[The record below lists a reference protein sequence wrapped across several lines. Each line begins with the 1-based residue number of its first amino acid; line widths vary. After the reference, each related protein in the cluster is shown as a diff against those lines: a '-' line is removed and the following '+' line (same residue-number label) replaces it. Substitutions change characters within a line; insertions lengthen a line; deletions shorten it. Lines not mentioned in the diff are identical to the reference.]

1 MNSKRDS
8 KKRKLQ
14 ALLEDLLDS
23 ASESDASQH
32 PESIQNEETP
42 GLDEEDEEMNIPIAH
57 LGTGE
62 KPVNPLIALLEGKGS
77 NLNNGPAVHE
87 DIQQLL
93 TLFIAKGL
101 DNDTRKEAIDSF
113 PLLKGCT
120 ALNPP
125 ELNAEIKICLNSAV
139 LRQDAFLVKIQNQ
152 LAAIISALAVQFNE
166 LYKDSKSNPSQPT
179 EEVLKKAG
187 DPLKLVADTFHS
199 ISCHRRYLIVPSLD
213 SSIKDILEACPVD
226 SLLFGVEFPE
236 KWKMSKEAKRLG
248 ACLKKKPNKILRT
261 GPSFSTQ
268 SMAVTGPS
276 SSTPRSRTYQ
286 TRNKSPFLP
295 SSRSPARSRYKKEHE
310 EVRRYPPQKRR

>member
-125 ELNAEIKICLNSAV
+125 ELNAEIKIC
-139 LRQDAFLVKIQNQ
+139 
-152 LAAIISALAVQFNE
+152 
-166 LYKDSKSNPSQPT
+166 
-179 EEVLKKAG
+179 
-187 DPLKLVADTFHS
+187 
-199 ISCHRRYLIVPSLD
+199 
-213 SSIKDILEACPVD
+213 
-226 SLLFGVEFPE
+226 
-236 KWKMSKEAKRLG
+236 
-248 ACLKKKPNKILRT
+248 
-261 GPSFSTQ
+261 
-268 SMAVTGPS
+268 
-276 SSTPRSRTYQ
+276 
-286 TRNKSPFLP
+286 
-295 SSRSPARSRYKKEHE
+295 
-310 EVRRYPPQKRR
+310 